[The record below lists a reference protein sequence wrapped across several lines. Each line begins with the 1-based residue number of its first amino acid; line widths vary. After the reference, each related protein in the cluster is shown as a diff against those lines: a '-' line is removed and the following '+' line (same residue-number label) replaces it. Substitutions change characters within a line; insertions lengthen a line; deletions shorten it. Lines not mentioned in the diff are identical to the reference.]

1 MNRPRHPS
9 RSSPS
14 IPPEADTRRRQL
26 LALPLILCA
35 APAVWATETAASAPA
50 ASGSAAVETATFN
63 TWADAF
69 AADWVRPSPERA
81 TYSQYFE
88 GAEQAA
94 LERRLTPRTSA
105 QRNAQRT
112 LARRGLARLARFDI
126 RQLTPAER
134 VDLATLRWSLQQ
146 SVAGAPFEDHN
157 FVFNQLN
164 GPQVSLVSFLS
175 QTHPM
180 RNAADAAA
188 FQARLEQV
196 PLRLDEAIVRARVA
210 AAKGLLP
217 PRFILERA
225 QTQVENFLQ
234 PAVADNVL
242 VAALARRSALIEG
255 LSAADQQ
262 AAVTRATQTV
272 QDRLLPAW
280 RRVEALLAEL
290 HPRTDDRAG
299 LWRLPYGQAAYAR
312 ALAQYT
318 TTTLDAETIH
328 AIGLREVAR
337 IESEMDAVLKTLG
350 RADGSV
356 ETRMEALRKQ
366 LQPPAEPD
374 PRPGLLALHRQYVA
388 DAQQRA
394 QALFNLQPAAPV
406 VVEREPP
413 LTERTAA
420 AHYNA
425 PAPDGSRPGTFWV
438 PLPGPQFNIPAMR
451 SLAVHE
457 AVPGHHFQIALQ
469 QEQTDLPR
477 WRQRRIFGGGSAHS
491 EGWALYAERLAID
504 EGWYADDP
512 QALLGALSSQL
523 FRARRLVVD
532 TGVHAKRWTRQQAID
547 YGIGAQEVERYVAN
561 PGQATAYMVGMLHI
575 LQLRAAAQQR
585 LGERYT
591 LKGFHDVVLKTGSVP
606 LAVLTEVVQQWSV

>member
-1 MNRPRHPS
+1 MRKP
-9 RSSPS
+9 
-14 IPPEADTRRRQL
+14 DLTRRACDPGRRAL
-26 LALPLILCA
+26 FILPL
-35 APAVWATETAASAPA
+35 VFGVAPA
-50 ASGSAAVETATFN
+50 AFAATPPSASMSASGSGHPSTFGA
-63 TWADAF
+63 WADAF
-69 AADWVRPSPERA
+69 AADWVRQSPERA
-81 TYSQYFE
+81 TASQYFD

-94 LERRLTPRTSA
+94 LDRRLTPQTKA
-105 QRNAQRT
+105 QRDAQRA
-112 LARRGLARLARFDI
+112 LARRGLA
-126 RQLTPAER
+126 QLTHFDSHRLTPTEQ
-134 VDLATLRWSLQQ
+134 VGLATLRWSLQQ
-146 SVAGAPFEDHN
+146 SVAGAPFEDHH
-157 FVFNQLN
+157 FVFNQLY

-175 QTHPM
+175 QTHPL
-180 RNAADAAA
+180 RNAADIDA

-196 PLRLDEAIVRARVA
+196 PLRLDEAIARARGA
-210 AAKGLLP
+210 ATRGLLP

-225 QTQVENFLQ
+225 QTQVQTFLQ
-234 PAVADNVL
+234 PAAADNVL
-242 VAALARRSALIEG
+242 VAALARRSAAIDG
-255 LSAADQQ
+255 LPEADRQQ
-262 AAVTRATQTV
+262 AVDRATRTV
-272 QDRLLPAW
+272 QQRLLPAW
-280 RRVEALLAEL
+280 RRIDALLTDL

-299 LWRLPYGQAAYAR
+299 LWRLPHGQAAYAR
-312 ALAQYT
+312 ALALYT

-337 IESEMDAVLKTLG
+337 IETQMDAVFKTLD
-350 RADGSV
+350 RPDGSI
-356 ETRMEALRKQ
+356 EARMTALRRQ

-374 PRPGLLALHRQYVA
+374 PRPGLIALHEGYVA
-388 DAQQRA
+388 DNQQRS
-394 QALFNLQPAAPV
+394 QALFNLQPKAPV
-406 VVEREPP
+406 VVKREPP

-438 PLPGPQFNIPAMR
+438 PLPGPVFNIPAMR

-469 QEQTDLPR
+469 QEETDLPR

-512 QALLGALSSQL
+512 HALLGALDSQL

-532 TGVHAKRWTRQQAID
+532 TGLHAKRWTRQQAID

-561 PGQATAYMVGMLHI
+561 PGQACAYMVGMLHI
-575 LQLRAAAQQR
+575 LQLRDAARQR
-585 LGERYT
+585 LGDRFT

-606 LAVLTEVVQQWSV
+606 LSVLTQVVQRWSA